1 MNLKTGEIIKYPE
14 MRDVVHKYNVNV
26 DFRHSYTQVEIFGDK
41 KSILSIKQLEDDIK
55 MLNENK

>member
-1 MNLKTGEIIKYPE
+1 MNLKTGEIIKNPE